1 MRQKEKRMNAILE
14 QISKIGIVPV
24 VKIDREEDA
33 LPLAKALCAGGLP
46 CAEVTFRT
54 SAAAGAIK
62 IMTENF
68 PNMCVGAGTVLNAEQ
83 VDAAVAAGAKFIVS
97 PGLNPNTVKYCIEK
111 GVPITPGTSSPSD
124 IEQAIELG
132 LDVVKFFPAEQ
143 SGGLAKIKA
152 MAAPYVNMKF
162 MPTGGVNAKNL
173 TSYLDFPKI
182 IACGG
187 SWMVPGDLIN
197 AGEWDKIE
205 QLTREAVQTM
215 LGFELAH
222 IGINAANEEE
232 ALKAANRYGFLF
244 GLPVKVGNSSIFSG
258 SMIEVMKTPFKG
270 TNGHIAIRTN
280 YIERAVNYLS
290 TVLGVEF
297 EEPKKDEKGKYKAIY
312 LKEEVGGFAIHLLQK

>member
-1 MRQKEKRMNAILE
+1 MNPILE
-14 QISKIGIVPV
+14 QIQKIGIVPV
-24 VKIDREEDA
+24 VVINDEKDA
-33 LPLAKALCAGGLP
+33 VPLAKALCAGGLP

-54 SAAAGAIK
+54 AAAAGAIK
-62 IMTENF
+62 AMTESF

-111 GVPITPGTSSPSD
+111 NVPITPGTSSPSD
-124 IEQAIELG
+124 IEAAIELG

-162 MPTGGVNAKNL
+162 MPTGGINAKNI

-187 SWMVPGDLIN
+187 SWMVPGDLIS

-222 IGINAANEEE
+222 VGVNAENEEE
-232 ALKAANRYGFLF
+232 AMKAANRFAFLF
-244 GLPVKVGNSSIFSG
+244 GMPAKAGNSSVFAG
-258 SMIEVMKTPFKG
+258 SALEVMKNPYLGK
-270 TNGHIAIRTN
+270 NGHIAIRTN
-280 YIERAVNYLS
+280 YIDRAVNYMES
-290 TVLGVEF
+290 VLGVKFNQESA
-297 EEPKKDEKGKYKAIY
+297 KRDAKGALKAIY
-312 LKEEVGGFAIHLLQK
+312 LDEEIGGFAVHLVQK

>member
-1 MRQKEKRMNAILE
+1 MNAILE
-14 QISKIGIVPV
+14 QIQKIGIVPV
-24 VKIDREEDA
+24 VVINDEKDA
-33 LPLAKALCAGGLP
+33 VPLAKALCAGGLP

-54 SAAAGAIK
+54 AAAAGAIK
-62 IMTENF
+62 AMTEAF
-68 PNMCVGAGTVLNAEQ
+68 PNMCVGAGTVLNAQQ
-83 VDAAVAAGAKFIVS
+83 VDAAVEAGAKFIVS

-111 GVPITPGTSSPSD
+111 NVPITPGTSSPSD
-124 IEQAIELG
+124 IEAAIELG

-162 MPTGGVNAKNL
+162 MPTGGINAKNI

-187 SWMVPGDLIN
+187 SWMVPGDLIA

-222 IGINAANEEE
+222 VGVNAENEEE
-232 ALKAANRYGFLF
+232 AMKAANRFAFLF
-244 GLPVKVGNSSIFSG
+244 GMPAKVGNSSIFAG
-258 SMIEVMKTPFKG
+258 SALEVMKTPYLGKS
-270 TNGHIAIRTN
+270 GHIAIRTN
-280 YIERAVNYLS
+280 YIDRAVNYMES
-290 TVLGVEF
+290 VLGVKF
-297 EEPKKDEKGKYKAIY
+297 NEESAKRDAKGALKAIY
-312 LKEEVGGFAIHLLQK
+312 LDEEIGGFAVHLVQK

>member
-1 MRQKEKRMNAILE
+1 MNKVLE
-14 QISKIGIVPV
+14 EISKIGIVPV
-24 VKIDREEDA
+24 IALDHVEDA
-33 LPLAKALCAGGLP
+33 APLAKALCDGGLP

-54 SAAAGAIK
+54 AAAEESIR
-62 IMTENF
+62 IMAEQF
-68 PNMCVGAGTVLNAEQ
+68 PEMLVGAGTVLTTEQ
-83 VDAAVAAGAKFIVS
+83 VDRAVNAGAKFIVS
-97 PGLNPNTVKYCIEK
+97 PGLNPKVVKYCVEK
-111 GVPITPGTSSPSD
+111 GIPVTPGCSNPSD
-124 IEQAIELG
+124 VEVAIELG
-132 LDVVKFFPAEQ
+132 LDVVKFFPAEAA
-143 SGGLAKIKA
+143 GGLNMIKS

-222 IGINAANEEE
+222 VGVNAENEEE
-232 ALKAANRYGFLF
+232 AVKAANRFAFIF
-244 GLPVKVGNSSIFSG
+244 GMPAKVGNSSVFAG
-258 SMIEVMKTPFKG
+258 SALEVMKTPYLGK
-270 TNGHIAIRTN
+270 NGHIAVKTN

-297 EEPKKDEKGKYKAIY
+297 NEESAKRDAKGNLKAIY
-312 LKEEVGGFAIHLLQK
+312 LKEEIGGFAIHLVQK